1 MKVKNSYLKLM
12 LWTLSGAAIGAVL
25 GAGSIMFAKRGAVSL
40 AELLYAGAVRSALW
54 IQLIVWLVLGGCS
67 LVLMNKAKKWSPLMD
82 SDEEG
87 VTEKKV
93 GNAQNTVLTLTNVN
107 LVIQF
112 MAFGIGFDLS
122 LIHI

>member
-82 SDEEG
+82 SDE
-87 VTEKKV
+87 
-93 GNAQNTVLTLTNVN
+93 
-107 LVIQF
+107 
-112 MAFGIGFDLS
+112 
-122 LIHI
+122 